1 MLARFS
7 LVCKDTQN
15 NVFGQNGVFEL
26 RAHFKLN
33 NRITRK

>member
-15 NVFGQNGVFEL
+15 NVFGQNGAL
-26 RAHFKLN
+26 RLCAHFKLN

>member
-7 LVCKDTQN
+7 LEGKDTQN
-15 NVFGQNGVFEL
+15 NVFGQNGAFEL
-26 RAHFKLN
+26 CAHFKLN